1 MGEDVMK
8 ASRYCHPVMKQLTD
22 QQVRYAPRDVRL
34 TQIRRAERL
43 VRELDPE
50 QSYPYH
56 EICERVTTF
65 RPELYPDLVI
75 QGEDAVHD
83 LRCFVEDLSDST
95 DLDVLNVDE
104 PVLTVDEISRRFNVS
119 TKTVDRWRDRG
130 LISRRFKFGKRK
142 RIGFLKSSVDTFV
155 QGHADEVR
163 RSSRFSQL
171 SHWEREE
178 IVERARRLARYG
190 GCPSEVARRLARK
203 LRRSPETIRYTL
215 KNHDREH
222 PESAVFPFASTPL
235 SDEQKK
241 EIYRSSRRGV
251 PAAARK
257 AAPSYCRNDRP
268 ASTAIRFLEMRA
280 NRLVDQPVEFMD
292 SPDFHKPHAETSIL
306 GPPPETA
313 KFEGRVKAPPGLPP
327 YLASLYS
334 IPLLNREQEAYYF
347 RKMNFLKF
355 KASRLR
361 EKLDKSRPH
370 TKDMDAIERLL
381 DQAVEIKNF
390 LIRSNLRLVVSIAKR
405 HIKPTSNFFE
415 MVSDGNMSL
424 IRAIE
429 KFDYTKGNKFSTYAT
444 WAIMKNFARSIPAEH
459 SLLERFRTGKDEE
472 VFQHSTETRGDQFRE
487 ELVNQRQRQMIM
499 GILGCLMIAGEG
511 HHHVSLRPDPRGR
524 TADRWN
530 KWWHP
535 KLGVT
540 KERIRQLEA
549 RALRKLRKIAQDDK
563 LEIPGE

>member
-1 MGEDVMK
+1 MK
-8 ASRYCHPVMKQLTD
+8 LSRYCHPVMKQLTD
-22 QQVRYAPRDVRL
+22 QQVRYAPIDVRL
-34 TQIRRAERL
+34 TQIKRAERL
-43 VRELDPE
+43 VGEIDPTRT
-50 QSYPYH
+50 YPYH
-56 EICERVTTF
+56 EICERVTAY
-65 RPELYPDLVI
+65 RPEMYPDLVI
-75 QGEDAVHD
+75 SGHDVVHD
-83 LRCFVEDLSDST
+83 LRCFVEDLSESA
-95 DLDVLNVDE
+95 DLDVQHVDE
-104 PVLTVDEISRRFNVS
+104 PVLTVDDISRRYNVS

-130 LISRRFKFGKRK
+130 LVSRRFKFGKRK
-142 RIGFLKSSVDTFV
+142 RIGFLKSSVETFV
-155 QGHADEVR
+155 QHHEDEVR

-171 SHWEREE
+171 SEWEREE
-178 IVERARRLARYG
+178 IVDRARRLARYG
-190 GCPSEVARRLARK
+190 GGPSEIARRLARK
-203 LRRSPETIRYTL
+203 LKRSPETIRYTL
-215 KNHDREH
+215 KNYDREH

-251 PAAARK
+251 PAERLARQYSRTK
-257 AAPSYCRNDRP
+257 ASVYRII
-268 ASTAIRFLEMRA
+268 SEMRA
-280 NRLVDQPVEFMD
+280 HRLLDQPVEYMD
-292 SPDFHKPHAETSIL
+292 SPEFHKPHAESIITSA
-306 GPPPETA
+306 PPAVA
-313 KFEGRVKAPPGLPP
+313 KVEGRVKAPPGLPP

-334 IPLLNREQEAYYF
+334 IPLLTREQEAYYF
-347 RKMNFLKF
+347 RKMNYLKF

-361 EKLDKSRPH
+361 EKLNRARPH
-370 TKDMDAIERLL
+370 ARDMDAIEQLL
-381 DQAVEIKNF
+381 DMAVEIKNF

-459 SLLERFRTGKDEE
+459 SLLERFRTGKDE

-487 ELVNQRQRQMIM
+487 ELVNQRQREMIM
-499 GILGCLMIAGEG
+499 GILGQLDEREKDIIMFRYGLTQGAEPQTLEQVG
-511 HHHVSLRPDPRGR
+511 SR
-524 TADRWN
+524 
-530 KWWHP
+530 
-535 KLGVT
+535 LGVT